1 MEATLWQVLPVFA
14 IALAGYAA
22 GRFRYVTENVFDGLA
37 QFVFTVAVPA
47 FIFRTMARSTVL
59 DKSLG
64 NLGEYLI
71 LFFIAAAAA
80 LALGMVVARYSFR
93 SGPGEQAR
101 VGIAASQSNMV
112 LLGIPAAMLI
122 LGSQAHTAIALLIG
136 LHGLVMALL
145 VSTAQRFQG
154 GNGANPITELF
165 RYAKSPLFIALV
177 AGIVF
182 GKFDLSIPAKL
193 DPGLRMIGSAAVPCA
208 LFALGGALARYN
220 FGGRLKIELTAAAI
234 KLVAFP
240 LIVWLL
246 AVKSTLFTIPV
257 SWVWLA
263 VMMAAMPTGF
273 ELHAKGKRAGG
284 EVSGTAI
291 LVSTVLSVL
300 TITVLT
306 SIIRS

>member
-14 IALAGYAA
+14 IALAGYLAA
-22 GRFRYVTENVFDGLA
+22 RLHYVAENVFGGLA
-37 QFVFTVAVPA
+37 QFVFTVAVPL

-59 DKSLG
+59 EKSLE
-64 NLGEYLI
+64 NLGEYLAV
-71 LFFIAAAAA
+71 FFIGAAAA
-80 LALGMVVARYSFR
+80 LALGMVVARFAFKG
-93 SGPGEQAR
+93 GPGEQAQ
-101 VGIAASQSNMV
+101 VGIAACQSNTV

-145 VSTAQRFQG
+145 VSIAQRFQG
-154 GNGANPITELF
+154 GTGANPVKELI
-165 RYAKSPLFIALV
+165 RYAQSPLFIALV

-182 GKFDLSIPAKL
+182 NKFSLSIPGKI
-193 DPGLRMIGSAAVPCA
+193 DPVLRLVGSAAVPCA
-208 LFALGGALARYN
+208 LFALGGALARYR
-220 FGGRLKIELTAAAI
+220 FGGRLKIEFTAAAI

-246 AVKSTLFTIPV
+246 AVKSTLFSIPS
-257 SWVWLA
+257 SWIWLA

-284 EVSGTAI
+284 EVSGTTVLI
-291 LVSTVLSVL
+291 STVLSVL

-306 SIIRS
+306 NFIRS